1 MGASASKTSR
11 KLCRLFLSMLSP
23 DMNKYEAIQ
32 RVQAVWDRSPAASL
46 CVAIVDQLAEGV
58 LQRLT
63 FGQLYRLASKSEA
76 SQEDIARALQYL
88 TGHDLH
94 LLDTEF
100 EFIDENDETFYFGM
114 QDLNDAQHEGG
125 LYHPESGEL
134 IDNYEE
140 RVFPTFVPSSLAKE
154 ISAK

>member
-1 MGASASKTSR
+1 
-11 KLCRLFLSMLSP
+11 
-23 DMNKYEAIQ
+23 MNKEEAIQ
-32 RVQAVWDRSPAASL
+32 RVQAVWDRSPAALL
-46 CVAIVDQLAEGV
+46 CVAIVDQLAAGV
-58 LQRLT
+58 LHRLT
-63 FGQLYRLASKSEA
+63 FGQLYRLASKNEA
-76 SQEDIARALQYL
+76 SQDDIARALQYL

-100 EFIDENDETFYFGM
+100 EFIDENDETFYFALH
-114 QDLNDAQHEGG
+114 DLRVAEREGA

-154 ISAK
+154 ILAE

>member
-1 MGASASKTSR
+1 MFS
-11 KLCRLFLSMLSP
+11 L
-23 DMNKYEAIQ
+23 DMNRTEAIE
-32 RVQAVWDRSPAASL
+32 RVQAVWDKSPAAAL

-58 LQRLT
+58 LKRLT
-63 FGQLYRLASKSEA
+63 FGQLYGLATKSDASK
-76 SQEDIARALQYL
+76 EDIARALQYL

-100 EFIDENDETFYFGM
+100 EFIDENEETFYFNLD
-114 QDLNDAQHEGG
+114 DLNTARHDGD
-125 LYHPESGEL
+125 LFHPESGER

-154 ISAK
+154 ILSNE

>member
-1 MGASASKTSR
+1 
-11 KLCRLFLSMLSP
+11 
-23 DMNKYEAIQ
+23 MNKTEAVQ
-32 RVQAVWDRSPAASL
+32 RVKAVWDKSPAAAL

-63 FGQLYRLASKSEA
+63 FGQLYGLASKSQA

-100 EFIDENDETFYFGM
+100 EFIDENDDIFYFNVD
-114 QDLNDAQHEGG
+114 DLNDARHDGD
-125 LYHPESGEL
+125 LFHPDTGEK

-154 ISAK
+154 ILANE

>member
-1 MGASASKTSR
+1 MPS
-11 KLCRLFLSMLSP
+11 L
-23 DMNKYEAIQ
+23 DMNKKEAIQ
-32 RVQAVWDRSPAASL
+32 QVQAVWDKSPAALL

-63 FGQLYRLASKSEA
+63 FGQLYRLASKNEA
-76 SQEDIARALQYL
+76 SQDDIARALQYL

-100 EFIDENDETFYFGM
+100 EFIDENDETFYFAL
-114 QDLNDAQHEGG
+114 QDLSVAEREGA

>member
-1 MGASASKTSR
+1 MPS
-11 KLCRLFLSMLSP
+11 L
-23 DMNKYEAIQ
+23 DMNKEEAIQ
-32 RVQAVWDRSPAASL
+32 RVQAVWDRSPAALL
-46 CVAIVDQLAEGV
+46 CVAIVDQLAAGV
-58 LQRLT
+58 LHRLT
-63 FGQLYRLASKSEA
+63 FGQLYRLASKNEA
-76 SQEDIARALQYL
+76 SQDDIARALQYL

-100 EFIDENDETFYFGM
+100 EFIDENDETFYFALH
-114 QDLNDAQHEGG
+114 DLRVAEREGA

-154 ISAK
+154 ILAE

>member
-1 MGASASKTSR
+1 
-11 KLCRLFLSMLSP
+11 
-23 DMNKYEAIQ
+23 MNKKEAIQ
-32 RVQAVWDRSPAASL
+32 RVQAVWDTSPAASL

-58 LQRLT
+58 LHRLT
-63 FGQLYRLASKSEA
+63 FGQLYRLASKNDA
-76 SQEDIARALQYL
+76 SQDDIARAVQYL
-88 TGHDLH
+88 TGNDLH

-100 EFIDENDETFYFGM
+100 EFIDENDDTYYFAM
-114 QDLNDAQHEGG
+114 QDLNEAQHEGA